1 VISGLGLSALGVVIA
16 GALAVAA
23 APQGAQAP
31 AGAAAPGAAT
41 SAEASGEALGRTI
54 ESRLRA
60 DGPFFTPEERVVIER
75 ACGYAP
81 GEWDG
86 FEISLGGDVLTC
98 TNGRRAEGA
107 EVRAVLAAARPRI
120 EARVGR
126 VMASAEVRGAIAR
139 VAEVAAAEATREI
152 ALAMANLDD
161 ELDIDVDVDP
171 DGMDLDADVD
181 VDEDADADAEA
192 DRDGDED

>member
-1 VISGLGLSALGVVIA
+1 MISGLGMSAVGVVIA
-16 GALAVAA
+16 GAVAVAA

-31 AGAAAPGAAT
+31 AGAAAPGAAA

-86 FEISLGGDVLTC
+86 FEVSIDDGVLRC
-98 TNGRRAEGA
+98 ANGRRAEGP
-107 EVRAVLAAARPRI
+107 EVRAVLAAAEPRI
-120 EARVGR
+120 EARVR
-126 VMASAEVRGAIAR
+126 RIMASA
-139 VAEVAAAEATREI
+139 
-152 ALAMANLDD
+152 
-161 ELDIDVDVDP
+161 DVS
-171 DGMDLDADVD
+171 L
-181 VDEDADADAEA
+181 
-192 DRDGDED
+192 

>member
-1 VISGLGLSALGVVIA
+1 MAMISGLGLSAVGAVIA

-23 APQGAQAP
+23 APQAAETPAP
-31 AGAAAPGAAT
+31 DAEA

-60 DGPFFTPEERVVIER
+60 DGPFFTAEERVVIER

-86 FEISLGGDVLTC
+86 FEVSIDDGELRC
-98 TNGRRAEGA
+98 TNGRRAEGP
-107 EVRAVLAAARPRI
+107 EVRAVLAAAEPRI
-120 EARVGR
+120 TARVGR
-126 VMASAEVRGAIAR
+126 VMASAEVAGAIAR
-139 VAEVAAAEATREI
+139 VAEVAAAEATREV
-152 ALAMANLDD
+152 ALAMAELGD

-171 DGMDLDADVD
+171 DGMDLDADID
-181 VDEDADADAEA
+181 VDLDNDADA
-192 DRDGDED
+192 DRDGDDED